1 MRLVQALAGAAV
13 ATAPRLLLVT
23 AGAQRAGAQD
33 VAQAVAQAPLWG
45 MGRALSLEQ
54 PELRCT
60 LVDLDPDGG
69 DVGADTRG
77 TRARAAALFGELHAA
92 GAEYQVALRGNH
104 RYLARL
110 TPLPDGPDGPAPAAR
125 VAGDVLDAAGLAS
138 AGEAAGGQP
147 VRLINPAL
155 GTLDSL
161 QWARARRRPPGPG
174 EVEIAVSAVGVNL
187 KDVLLALG
195 LDMGQE
201 PGSFEPGRECSGRV
215 VTLGDGVT
223 GLAPGDAV
231 MAIAN
236 PCYGSYLT
244 VDADLVMPVPAG
256 WSLEEAAGFP
266 IAYGTAYYSLVQMAR
281 LSAGERVLIH
291 AAAGGVGLAA
301 VRIAQALGAEV
312 FATAGSPDK
321 REFLRAAGVQHRLDS
336 RSLKFAE
343 QVMALTGGQGVD
355 VVLNSL
361 AGTAMEWSLD
371 TLGSFGRFVEIGVR
385 DIYEHNRRIGLRHFR
400 KSQSFIAV
408 DLNLLTD
415 ERPVATKTLIL
426 ETTSFAAS
434 HGLGPLPHRAYPA
447 DEVSAAFRH
456 MTEARHIGKLV
467 IGLEGSLAPAAPRPD
482 PEISF
487 RADGTY
493 LITGGRGGVGLAV
506 AQWLADRGAR
516 HLVLAGR
523 RQAADPSLPA
533 ITALRE
539 QDVTVA
545 EVAADVTDPVQVRE
559 MVHTIRRDMPP
570 LRGVFH
576 AAAVLDDGVV
586 TRLTEQRL
594 LDVLAPKVAGAWE
607 LHVATLDA
615 PLDYFVLFSSAAGLL
630 GSPGQANYCAAN
642 TFLDSLAQLRRSQG
656 RPGLSI
662 DWGAWAEVGLAAQ
675 QDNRGKRLAAR
686 GMASMRP
693 ARALQALGRVLDLET
708 AQVAVIPFDYG
719 QWCEYYPGARDATV
733 FARLPRPGDQA
744 GPAVVT
750 SRARAIAL
758 AVPGQRRPL
767 IESFLSERGARTLG
781 YSSGQLD
788 TDASLQGLGI
798 DSLMAV
804 ELRNMI
810 AHELGVDVPVM
821 SMLQG
826 ASVGQLAQIVE
837 EQIGAGQQPPAGHDG
852 ATGPDGAPGPEAELG
867 HLSDQEVADLLEY
880 LEPAPGA
887 SEEAR

>member
-1 MRLVQALAGAAV
+1 MAA
-13 ATAPRLLLVT
+13 TWAPT
-23 AGAQRAGAQD
+23 PE
-33 VAQAVAQAPLWG
+33 AP
-45 MGRALSLEQ
+45 
-54 PELRCT
+54 
-60 LVDLDPDGG
+60 
-69 DVGADTRG
+69 
-77 TRARAAALFGELHAA
+77 
-92 GAEYQVALRGNH
+92 AEDQVALRGNH

-434 HGLGPLPHRAYPA
+434 HGLGPLPHRPPYRKAGHRA
-447 DEVSAAFRH
+447 GGIAGAGRTAARSGDQF
-456 MTEARHIGKLV
+456 
-467 IGLEGSLAPAAPRPD
+467 P
-482 PEISF
+482 
-487 RADGTY
+487 
-493 LITGGRGGVGLAV
+493 GGRNVP
-506 AQWLADRGAR
+506 DHRGAR
-516 HLVLAGR
+516 R
-523 RQAADPSLPA
+523 
-533 ITALRE
+533 
-539 QDVTVA
+539 
-545 EVAADVTDPVQVRE
+545 
-559 MVHTIRRDMPP
+559 
-570 LRGVFH
+570 
-576 AAAVLDDGVV
+576 
-586 TRLTEQRL
+586 
-594 LDVLAPKVAGAWE
+594 
-607 LHVATLDA
+607 
-615 PLDYFVLFSSAAGLL
+615 
-630 GSPGQANYCAAN
+630 
-642 TFLDSLAQLRRSQG
+642 G
-656 RPGLSI
+656 RPGR
-662 DWGAWAEVGLAAQ
+662 GA
-675 QDNRGKRLAAR
+675 
-686 GMASMRP
+686 MAGRP
-693 ARALQALGRVLDLET
+693 RRTAPGAGRPTPGCRPEPAGHHGTARAGRDS
-708 AQVAVIPFDYG
+708 G
-719 QWCEYYPGARDATV
+719 GGRSGCHRPGAGPRDGAH
-733 FARLPRPGDQA
+733 DQA
-744 GPAVVT
+744 GHAT
-750 SRARAIAL
+750 AARS
-758 AVPGQRRPL
+758 VPRR
-767 IESFLSERGARTLG
+767 S
-781 YSSGQLD
+781 
-788 TDASLQGLGI
+788 
-798 DSLMAV
+798 
-804 ELRNMI
+804 
-810 AHELGVDVPVM
+810 
-821 SMLQG
+821 
-826 ASVGQLAQIVE
+826 
-837 EQIGAGQQPPAGHDG
+837 GAG
-852 ATGPDGAPGPEAELG
+852 
-867 HLSDQEVADLLEY
+867 
-880 LEPAPGA
+880 
-887 SEEAR
+887 